1 MAAEEVIT
9 PASSAWCRIYPTSIP
24 RAAPGS
30 RSQLRY
36 LDNLADKNK
45 IRMVQVPLSLCRHD
59 GVIYPT
65 GLTFT
70 FTPEMTG
77 AEPEEK
83 ENI

>member
-1 MAAEEVIT
+1 M
-9 PASSAWCRIYPTSIP
+9 
-24 RAAPGS
+24 
-30 RSQLRY
+30 L
-36 LDNLADKNK
+36 
-45 IRMVQVPLSLCRHD
+45 QVPLSLCRHD

-77 AEPEEK
+77 AETEEK